1 MKLNKL
7 TSLIACSALLSFT
20 LAAAPTDV
28 RQIDFNDD
36 QLKANL
42 VKDGDKVTKLT
53 LDLED
58 KQHNYSFS
66 NDEIKDEKLIRQK
79 LAKLPQETQDK
90 MVRLLKQIDSDESHY
105 HYLRHSELS
114 KADKAKIDALTKK
127 MANKEAA
134 LAKHIA
140 KIEVKVAAKSAE
152 MAAKRA
158 EMERKAAEL
167 EAKAREFEVIIDT
180 QDGEFNKEIELLS
193 DDIAEIATEIA
204 EIEMKY
210 HGDGEREFVVITSDN
225 DESDV
230 EQLIHLIETG
240 KLSDAQRRKL
250 QQALNNDDR
259 K

>member
-7 TSLIACSALLSFT
+7 TSFIACSALLSFT

-28 RQIDFNDD
+28 RQIDFNDN

-42 VKDGDKVTKLT
+42 IQDGDKDTKLT
-53 LDLED
+53 LDLEG
-58 KQHNYSFS
+58 KQHHYSFS

-79 LAKLPQETQDK
+79 LAKLPKETQDM
-90 MVRLLKQIDSDESHY
+90 MVRLLKQIDGDESHY

-114 KADKAKIDALTKK
+114 EADQARMDALTKK
-127 MANKEAA
+127 MAKKEAE
-134 LAKHIA
+134 LANHIA

-152 MAAKRA
+152 MEAKRA

-180 QDGEFNKEIELLS
+180 QDGEFNKNIELLS

-210 HGDGEREFVVITSDN
+210 HGDGEREFVVIRSD
-225 DESDV
+225 DEADV
-230 EQLIHLIETG
+230 EQLIQLIETG
-240 KLSDAQRRKL
+240 KLSDDQRRKL
-250 QQALNNDDR
+250 QQALNNDNR

>member
-20 LAAAPTDV
+20 LAAVPTDL
-28 RQIDFNDD
+28 RQIDFNDS
-36 QLKANL
+36 QINAKLIQ
-42 VKDGDKVTKLT
+42 DGGDATKLT
-53 LDLED
+53 LELEG

-66 NDEIKDEKLIRQK
+66 QEEMKDEQLIRRK
-79 LAKLPQETQDK
+79 LAKLPRETQDK
-90 MVRLLKQIDSDESHY
+90 MVRLLKQINGDEHHY
-105 HYLRHSELS
+105 HYLRHDKLSE
-114 KADKAKIDALTKK
+114 ADQAKIDSLSKK
-127 MANKEAA
+127 MAKKEAE

-167 EAKAREFEVIIDT
+167 EAKARDFEVIIDAH
-180 QDGEFNKEIELLS
+180 DGEFNHDIELLS

-210 HGDGEREFVVITSDN
+210 HGDGEREFIVIRSDG
-225 DESDV
+225 DEADV
-230 EQLIHLIETG
+230 EELLHLIESG
-240 KLSDAQRRKL
+240 KLSDAQKRKL